1 MPWLRAGCNKS
12 GVWGTE
18 LPGLRCID
26 AARQG
31 NNFSM
36 KYIILLG
43 DGMADRPHAM
53 LGGKTCLEAAKTPN
67 LDQLATAGQVGMV
80 HTVPDGFSPGSDVA
94 NLTVMG
100 YDPRKYYT
108 GRSPLE
114 AASIGVELA
123 PEDVAF
129 RCNLVTLR
137 ITGGMTAGGGRRAV
151 MEDFSAGHISSQEAR
166 ALIEEVDGRLGTD
179 RIRFY
184 PGVSYRHL
192 MVWKGGNDGI
202 ECTPPHDIQDKEIQ
216 DYLARGEGDE
226 TINRLMEASV
236 DLLTA
241 HPVNRKRLENGKRAA
256 NSIWLW
262 GQGRRPSMPTF
273 REKYGLEGAM
283 ISAVDLTKGIGIYA
297 GFEVIDVPGAT
308 GWIDTNYVGKAEH
321 ALWALKT
328 RDIVYV
334 HVEAPDEAGHTGD
347 LKNKMKAI
355 EDFDEFIVG
364 NIMHGMKQFDEYRIL
379 VLPDHPTPL
388 ELRTHS
394 SEPVPFVLF
403 DNRQER
409 TGDPV
414 HYDERIAL
422 RKDALIFKEGYQ
434 LMDYFLKK

>member
-1 MPWLRAGCNKS
+1 
-12 GVWGTE
+12 
-18 LPGLRCID
+18 
-26 AARQG
+26 
-31 NNFSM
+31 
-36 KYIILLG
+36 
-43 DGMADRPHAM
+43 MADSPLAE
-53 LGGKTCLEAAKTPN
+53 LGNKTCLQAARTPN
-67 LDQLATAGQVGMV
+67 LDQLATAGQVGIV
-80 HTVPDGFSPGSDVA
+80 HTIPEGFPPGSDVA
-94 NLTVMG
+94 NLSVMG

-123 PEDVAF
+123 AADVAF

-137 ITGGMTAGGGRRAV
+137 VSGAKAGAAAGRTAV

-166 ALIEEVDGRLGTD
+166 LLIEDLDSKLGNE

-192 MVWKGGNDGI
+192 MVWKGGREHI
-202 ECTPPHDIQDKEIQ
+202 ECTPPHDIQGKNIQ
-216 DYLARGEGDE
+216 DYLPRGECDE
-226 TINRLMEASV
+226 VINALMEDSM
-236 DLLTA
+236 DLLLS
-241 HPVNRKRLENGKRAA
+241 HPVNKARQESGKRQA

-297 GFEVIDVPGAT
+297 GFEVINVPGAT

-321 ALWALKT
+321 ALWALRTK
-328 RDIVYV
+328 DIVYV

-364 NIMHGMKQFDEYRIL
+364 NIIHGMKQFDEYRIL
-379 VLPDHPTPL
+379 ALPDHPTPL
-388 ELRTHS
+388 ATRTHS
-394 SEPVPFVLF
+394 NEPVPFVMY
-403 DNRQER
+403 DNRRER
-409 TGDPV
+409 AGSTV
-414 HYDERIAL
+414 SYDERIAD
-422 RKDALIFKEGYQ
+422 RKDALVFKDGYT
-434 LMDYFLKK
+434 LMDHFLKA

>member
-1 MPWLRAGCNKS
+1 
-12 GVWGTE
+12 
-18 LPGLRCID
+18 
-26 AARQG
+26 
-31 NNFSM
+31 M

-43 DGMADRPHAM
+43 DGMADRPHPD
-53 LGGKTCLEAAKTPN
+53 LGGKTCLQAAKTPN
-67 LDQLATAGQVGMV
+67 LDQLASLGEVGMV
-80 HTVPDGFSPGSDVA
+80 HTVPEGFAPGSDVA

-114 AASIGVELA
+114 AASIGVELG
-123 PEDVAF
+123 PDDVAF

-137 ITGGMTAGGGRRAV
+137 ISSGSFAGGRKGRRAL
-151 MEDFSAGHISSQEAR
+151 MEDFSAGHIGSQEAQV
-166 ALIEEVDGRLGTD
+166 LIEEIDSKLGTD
-179 RIRFY
+179 HMRFY

-192 MVWKGGNDGI
+192 MVWKGGRDTI
-202 ECTPPHDIQDKEIQ
+202 ECTPPHDIQDKDIQ
-216 DYLARGEGDE
+216 DYLPRGDGDE
-226 TINRLMEASV
+226 VVNTLMEASV
-236 DLLTA
+236 DILLN
-241 HPVNRKRLENGKRAA
+241 HPVNRKRLEIGKRAA

-297 GFEVIDVPGAT
+297 GFEVINVPGAT

-321 ALWALKT
+321 ALWALKSK
-328 RDIVYV
+328 DIVYV

-388 ELRTHS
+388 EIRTHS
-394 SEPVPFVLF
+394 NEPVPFALY
-403 DNRQER
+403 DNRKER
-409 TGDPV
+409 TDGPV
-414 HYDERIAL
+414 HYDETIGT
-422 RKDALIFKEGYQ
+422 RKDALLFRDGYR
-434 LMDYFLKK
+434 LMDHFLQR